1 MKFKS
6 QVDGWIVALANIDM
20 LNSLANYR
28 FNHPDFVD
36 ATVVSGASFIKAK
49 EMGHPLLPFHESVK
63 NDYELGVTTK
73 AHIVT
78 GSNMAGKSTFIR
90 TVGLNL
96 VLAMNGLPVC
106 AREFGC
112 SVMSIAS
119 CIRITDSLE
128 EHASYFRAEL
138 RRLETIVGLIA
149 TGTPYIVLLDEILRG
164 TNSDDKRMGTLAF
177 FKKLKDY
184 NCLAILATHDL
195 VIGKLE
201 EQFPAHYS
209 NYCFE
214 SELRG
219 ADLHFDYKL
228 RRGVSASTNATY
240 LMKSLG
246 LID

>member
-1 MKFKS
+1 
-6 QVDGWIVALANIDM
+6 
-20 LNSLANYR
+20 
-28 FNHPDFVD
+28 
-36 ATVVSGASFIKAK
+36 
-49 EMGHPLLPFHESVK
+49 LLPYEISVK

-106 AREFGC
+106 AREFSC

-128 EHASYFRAEL
+128 ENASYFRAEL
-138 RRLETIVGLIA
+138 IRLEHIVKLI
-149 TGTPYIVLLDEILRG
+149 GSGEPYIVLLDEILRG

-177 FKKLKDY
+177 FRKLKDY

-201 EQFPAHYS
+201 EEYPQHFS

-219 ADLHFDYKL
+219 AELHFDYKL
-228 RRGVSASTNATY
+228 RKGVSSSTNATF

>member
-1 MKFKS
+1 
-6 QVDGWIVALANIDM
+6 
-20 LNSLANYR
+20 
-28 FNHPDFVD
+28 
-36 ATVVSGASFIKAK
+36 
-49 EMGHPLLPFHESVK
+49 MGHPLLPFEESVK
-63 NDYELGVTTK
+63 NDYQLGVTSK

-90 TVGLNL
+90 TVGLNII
-96 VLAMNGLPVC
+96 LAQNGLTVC
-106 AREFGC
+106 AREFSC
-112 SVMSIAS
+112 TAMLIAS

-138 RRLETIVGLIA
+138 RRLEKIIA
-149 TGTPYIVLLDEILRG
+149 LLKTGEPYIVLLDEILRG

-184 NCLAILATHDL
+184 HCLAILATHDL

-201 EQFPAHYS
+201 EQFPEHYA

-214 SELRG
+214 SELRDG
-219 ADLHFDYKL
+219 ELRFDYRL

-240 LMKSLG
+240 LMRSLG

>member
-1 MKFKS
+1 
-6 QVDGWIVALANIDM
+6 
-20 LNSLANYR
+20 
-28 FNHPDFVD
+28 
-36 ATVVSGASFIKAK
+36 
-49 EMGHPLLPFHESVK
+49 
-63 NDYELGVTTK
+63 
-73 AHIVT
+73 
-78 GSNMAGKSTFIR
+78 
-90 TVGLNL
+90 
-96 VLAMNGLPVC
+96 MNGLPVC
-106 AREFGC
+106 AREFSC

-149 TGTPYIVLLDEILRG
+149 TGKPYIVLLDEILRG

-219 ADLHFDYKL
+219 STLHFDYKL
-228 RRGVSASTNATY
+228 RKGVSSSTNATY